1 MPFNNFWRTFFAIAL
16 TITIFATIVAVLCF
30 IHRRETRRAQQAE
43 AQAQAPAPARAS
55 ATAPAPARNGIDL
68 PVLSRNNDFRESDET
83 LVTPARPLVPAFLR
97 PPIPRA
103 ANPCP
108 V

>member
-16 TITIFATIVAVLCF
+16 TAAIFATIVAVLCF

-43 AQAQAPAPARAS
+43 AQAQAP
-55 ATAPAPARNGIDL
+55 APAPARNGIDL

-103 ANPCP
+103 ANRCP